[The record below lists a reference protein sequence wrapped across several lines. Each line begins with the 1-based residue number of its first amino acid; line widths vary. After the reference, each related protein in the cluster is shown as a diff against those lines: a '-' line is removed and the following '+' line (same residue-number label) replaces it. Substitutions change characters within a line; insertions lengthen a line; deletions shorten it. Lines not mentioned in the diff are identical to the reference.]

1 MTAADASEHGPAPAP
16 RPLKQALTRPLVLI
30 GLMGAGKSSI
40 GRRLA
45 QVIDLPFVDV
55 DAEIE
60 KAAGQSIADIFN
72 HHGETGFRDG
82 ERKVMLRLLDQG
94 PQVLAAGGGAFMDS
108 ETRAG
113 ILDKAISVWLKAD
126 LDVLMERVLRRDD
139 RPLLRVDD
147 PRQVMEKLMRERTP
161 VYGQADLTVASTE
174 ESHEAVVA
182 RIIESLNDY
191 LRAAP

>member
-1 MTAADASEHGPAPAP
+1 MTAADASEHDPAPAADA
-16 RPLKQALTRPLVLI
+16 LKQALTRPLVLI

-45 QVIDLPFVDV
+45 QVIGLPFADV

-60 KAAGQSIADIFN
+60 KAAGQSVADIFS

-82 ERKVMLRLLDQG
+82 ERKVMLRLLDRG
-94 PQVLAAGGGAFMDS
+94 PQVLAAGGGAFMDP

-139 RPLLRVDD
+139 RPLLQVDD
-147 PRQVMEKLMRERTP
+147 PRRVMEKLMRERTP

-174 ESHEAVVA
+174 GPHEAVVA
-182 RIIESLNDY
+182 RIIEGLNDY